1 MSFSYT
7 VSTLLWLG
15 SVLSLCTTLY
25 EYTDTVTFT
34 LLDVF
39 RANIFNQSS
48 NSKSTPPCHCNF
60 FPCPISWNEL
70 VVTVDKMF
78 PLRWYSISTI
88 NSPEPWAVGYM
99 YTT

>member
-7 VSTLLWLG
+7 VSPLLWLG
-15 SVLSLCTTLY
+15 SVLSLCTT
-25 EYTDTVTFT
+25 
-34 LLDVF
+34 

-48 NSKSTPPCHCNF
+48 NSKSSSPCHCNF

-70 VVTVDKMF
+70 VVTMDKMF